1 MDRLLTID
9 EVAALTRVSPHT
21 VRYWR
26 KTGHGPHSF
35 RLGRRVVFAEA
46 DVQAWLLRRRDADR
60 KVVA

>member
-26 KTGHGPHSF
+26 KTGTGPQSF

-46 DVQAWLLRRRDADR
+46 DVQAWLLQRRAAEPR
-60 KVVA
+60 VVA